1 MAYSLEVM
9 CLGRLFGTDGVRG
22 VANRELTGPL
32 AYSLGRAV
40 AGLLAD
46 RAGKNGAGQERPA
59 IAIGRDTR
67 ISGDLLE
74 AALVAGV
81 TSAGVDA
88 LLLGVLPTPGVAYLT
103 RTLGVQA
110 GAVISASHNP
120 VEDNGIK
127 FFSADGFKL
136 PDAVEDE
143 IEHLVR
149 NPEAAAM
156 PTPIGAG
163 VGRLRRLPDAAE
175 RYLAFLKDRA
185 GVDLTGLRIV
195 VDCANGAAY
204 HVAPRLLSELG
215 ADVRAICAAPDGVN
229 INAGCGSTHLQRL
242 QQAVREAGADVGLA
256 HDGDADRVLA
266 VDERGAEVD
275 GDQILA
281 ICALLLLQTGR
292 LPHKAIAATL
302 YSNLGLHRC
311 LEAAG
316 GRVRVTKAGDRYVLE
331 AMQQEGIVLGGEQSG
346 HIIFLEDTTTGDG
359 LLTALRLLG
368 VMRKT
373 GKALSAL
380 AGVMTRF
387 PQVLRNVRVRD
398 KEGVASDPRVLAAV
412 TAAEARLAGRGRIF
426 IRPSGTEPVVRVMV
440 EGPERQE
447 VEEEA
452 AAVAAAIA
460 AAFGP

>member
-1 MAYSLEVM
+1 MR
-9 CLGRLFGTDGVRG
+9 LGRLFGTDGVRG
-22 VANRELTGPL
+22 VANRDLTGPL
-32 AYSLGRAV
+32 AYSLGRA
-40 AGLLAD
+40 AASLLAD
-46 RAGKNGAGQERPA
+46 RTGQHGRAPEQPA

-136 PDAVEDE
+136 PDAIEDE
-143 IEHLVR
+143 IERLVR
-149 NPEAAAM
+149 NTEAAAL
-156 PTPIGAG
+156 PTPVGAR
-163 VGRLRRLPDAAE
+163 VGRVRRLPDGAD
-175 RYLAFLKDRA
+175 RYAAFLKERA
-185 GVDLTGLRIV
+185 GVDLSGLRVV
-195 VDCANGAAY
+195 VDCANGAAFE
-204 HVAPRLLSELG
+204 VAPRLLSELG

-229 INAGCGSTHLQRL
+229 INAGCGSTHLERL

-266 VDERGAEVD
+266 VDERGAAVD

-281 ICALLLLQTGR
+281 ICGLDLLQAGR

-316 GRVRVTKAGDRYVLE
+316 GRVRVTRAGDRYVLE
-331 AMQQEGIVLGGEQSG
+331 AMRQEGIVLGGEQSG

-373 GKALSAL
+373 GKPLSTL
-380 AGVMTRF
+380 AAVMPRF
-387 PQVLRNVRVRD
+387 PQVLRNVRVHE
-398 KEGVASDPRVLAAV
+398 KEGVAGDPRVQAAV
-412 TAAEARLAGRGRIF
+412 TAAESRLAGRGRIF
-426 IRPSGTEPVVRVMV
+426 IRPSGTEPVIRVMV
-440 EGPERQE
+440 EGPDRQE
-447 VEEEA
+447 VEEAA
-452 AAVAAAIA
+452 AAVAAAIT
-460 AAFGP
+460 AAFGS